1 MSFMMV
7 IGGGS
12 GDAQLKV
19 ESSKFEEKKE
29 Q

>member
-1 MSFMMV
+1 MMV